1 MTKRAAYL
9 IAGEQIAA
17 GTRKT
22 VNIPVSTLS
31 DYTPV
36 TLSAHVIHGRKD
48 GPTVFVS
55 AGIHGDEVIGVEIVR
70 RLLRTGTLKN
80 VAGTLIVVPIVN
92 TFGFLNHSRYLPDRR
107 DLNRCFP
114 GSPHGSLG
122 SRLAHI
128 FMTEIVERCSLGID
142 LHSAAIHRTN
152 LPQVRVSGNNAETLR
167 LARVFGAPVILTS
180 ALRDG
185 SLRLEAK
192 RRGVNILLYEAGE
205 GMRFDEMS
213 VRAGLAGILRVLK
226 DVGLLPKAGIAAPKA
241 QPLVCS
247 DSHWVRAPVGGLL
260 RMFKAEGD
268 VIAMGDLVAA
278 ISDPF
283 GGGEVEVRTPY
294 AGIIVGRAVMPIVH
308 EGDALLHIAAVKSA
322 GQAEA
327 ALGDLTAQLEEA
339 PLFDEDEII

>member
-48 GPTVFVS
+48 GPSVFVS

-122 SRLAHI
+122 SRLAQELWLTALLVVI
-128 FMTEIVERCSLGID
+128 VAVKVRIAVVTGTGGEIVTVVPETAVTCV
-142 LHSAAIHRTN
+142 
-152 LPQVRVSGNNAETLR
+152 LPARYRPVTVIPGAMPVASVTIIWVK
-167 LARVFGAPVILTS
+167 LA
-180 ALRDG
+180 
-185 SLRLEAK
+185 
-192 RRGVNILLYEAGE
+192 
-205 GMRFDEMS
+205 
-213 VRAGLAGILRVLK
+213 
-226 DVGLLPKAGIAAPKA
+226 
-241 QPLVCS
+241 
-247 DSHWVRAPVGGLL
+247 
-260 RMFKAEGD
+260 
-268 VIAMGDLVAA
+268 
-278 ISDPF
+278 
-283 GGGEVEVRTPY
+283 
-294 AGIIVGRAVMPIVH
+294 
-308 EGDALLHIAAVKSA
+308 
-322 GQAEA
+322 
-327 ALGDLTAQLEEA
+327 
-339 PLFDEDEII
+339 